1 MKKIN
6 DLNNLDIKKISFAD
20 STVDKYINDVE
31 NKRLYFKVRNAYYKN
46 FRDNDIV
53 DLIDLYNVE
62 FWLSD
67 WDKVESKHDVDV
79 YVRNEKGLYKW
90 NRINTIELG
99 NEFFTEILDY
109 NLNDEYLEFKGPT
122 GDGFAELRLYNVKNI
137 KIYVCEDEQE
147 DKEYFERIKA
157 LYFND

>member
-20 STVDKYINDVE
+20 STVNKYINDVE
-31 NKRLYFKVRNAYYKN
+31 NKRLYFKVENAYYEN
-46 FRDNDIV
+46 
-53 DLIDLYNVE
+53 LIDGKIVRIDNVE
-62 FWLSD
+62 FWLSN
-67 WDKVESKHDVDV
+67 WDKIESKHKVEE
-79 YVRNEKGLYKW
+79 YVRNEKGKYDWIKT
-90 NRINTIELG
+90 NTIELG

-122 GDGFAELRLYNVKNI
+122 DDGFGELRLYNVKNI
-137 KIYVCEDEQE
+137 KIHVCEDEQE

>member
-6 DLNNLDIKKISFAD
+6 DLNNLDIKKIQFAD
-20 STVDKYINDVE
+20 SLVYSFINDVQ
-31 NKRLYFKVRNAYYKN
+31 NTSLYFKVRNAYYEN
-46 FRDNDIV
+46 LRDNEI
-53 DLIDLYNVE
+53 IRLYNVE
-62 FWLSD
+62 FWLSN
-67 WDKVESKHDVDV
+67 WDKIESKHKVEE
-79 YVRNEKGLYKW
+79 YVRNEKGKYDWIKT
-90 NRINTIELG
+90 NTIELG

-109 NLNDEYLEFKGPT
+109 NLNDEYLEFKGQT

-137 KIYVCEDEQE
+137 KIHVCEEEQD